1 MITHIV
7 MWTLKDAAEGRDKAA
22 NAAEM
27 KARLLAL
34 PAKVP
39 LVLEMRVAEGGDI
52 FAAVPATDIVLYTTF
67 RNKEDLQ
74 TYAVHPLHVEVVEFI
89 KKVAAERR
97 VVDFES

>member
-7 MWTLKDAAEGRDKAA
+7 MWTLKDTAEGNDKAA

-34 PAKVP
+34 PAKLPQV
-39 LVLEMRVAEGGDI
+39 VEMRVGQGADI
-52 FAAVPATDIVLYTTF
+52 FDSAPSTDIVLYTTF
-67 RNKEDLQ
+67 RTKEDLNA
-74 TYAVHPLHVEVVEFI
+74 YAVHPLHMEVVAFV

>member
-7 MWTLKDAAEGRDKAA
+7 MWTLKDTAEGRDKAA

-34 PAKVP
+34 PAKLP
-39 LVLEMRVAEGGDI
+39 LVLDMRVAEGQEI
-52 FAAVPATDIVLYTTF
+52 FAAVPATDLVLYTTF
-67 RNKEDLQ
+67 KTKEDLNA
-74 TYAVHPLHVEVVEFI
+74 YAVDPLHLEVVEFV
-89 KKVAAERR
+89 KKVVAERR

>member
-7 MWTLKDAAEGRDKAA
+7 MWTLKDTAEGRDKAA

-34 PAKVP
+34 PAKLP
-39 LVLEMRVAEGGDI
+39 LVLDMRVAEGQEI
-52 FAAVPATDIVLYTTF
+52 FAAVPATDLVLYTTF
-67 RNKEDLQ
+67 KTKEDLNA
-74 TYAVHPLHVEVVEFI
+74 YATHPLHMEVVEFV
-89 KKVAAERR
+89 KKVVAERR

>member
-1 MITHIV
+1 MIKHIV
-7 MWTLKDAAEGRDKAA
+7 MWTLKEQAEGRDKAA

-39 LVLEMRVAEGGDI
+39 LVVDMEVAIGSEL
-52 FAAVPATDIVLYTTF
+52 FASVPPTDIVLYTTF

-74 TYAVHPLHVEVVEFI
+74 TYAVHPLHLEVVEFI
-89 KKVAAERR
+89 KKVVAERR
-97 VVDFES
+97 VVDFEL

>member
-34 PAKVP
+34 PAKMP
-39 LVLEMRVAEGGDI
+39 LVLDMRVAEGQDI
-52 FAAVPATDIVLYTTF
+52 FAAVPATDLVLYTTF
-67 RNKEDLQ
+67 KTKEDLNA
-74 TYAVHPLHVEVVEFI
+74 YAVDPLHLEVVEFV
-89 KKVAAERR
+89 KKVVAERR

>member
-7 MWTLKDAAEGRDKAA
+7 MWTLKDAAEGNDKAA

-34 PAKVP
+34 PAKLPQV
-39 LVLEMRVAEGGDI
+39 VEMRVGQGPEI
-52 FAAVPATDIVLYTTF
+52 FDSAPAADIVLYTTF
-67 RNKEDLQ
+67 RTKEDLNA
-74 TYAVHPLHVEVVEFI
+74 YAVHPLHMEVVAFV

>member
-7 MWTLKDAAEGRDKAA
+7 MWTLKDAAEGNDKAA

-34 PAKVP
+34 PAKLP
-39 LVLEMRVAEGGDI
+39 QVLEMRVAVGQEL
-52 FAAVPATDIVLYTTF
+52 FASVPPTDIVLYTTF
-67 RNKEDLQ
+67 ASKEDLNA
-74 TYAVHPLHVEVVEFI
+74 YAVHPLHLEVVAFV
-89 KKVAAERR
+89 KKIVSERR

>member
-7 MWTLKDAAEGRDKAA
+7 MWTLKDTAEGRDKAA

-39 LVLEMRVAEGGDI
+39 LVLEMRVAEGQDI
-52 FAAVPATDIVLYTTF
+52 FASVPSTDIVLYTTF
-67 RNKEDLQ
+67 RSKEDLNA
-74 TYAVHPLHVEVVEFI
+74 YAVHPLHVEVVEFI
-89 KKVAAERR
+89 KKVVAERR

>member
-27 KARLLAL
+27 QARLLAL

-39 LVLEMRVAEGGDI
+39 LVVDMQVAVGGAI
-52 FAAVPATDIVLYTTF
+52 FASVPPTDIVLYTTF
-67 RNKEDLQ
+67 RSKEDLQ
-74 TYAVHPLHVEVVEFI
+74 AYAVHPLHVEVVEFI
-89 KKVAAERR
+89 KKVVSERR